1 MKQSQVC
8 INRGE
13 GIIINAN
20 GIAHHTGYVAIDHH
34 RAGAKT
40 VTIYKGKYYFKNG
53 CHITETTGARVLQYP
68 SGQPFPLDDF
78 LRLTGWT
85 PSNSG

>member
-8 INRGE
+8 INRG
-13 GIIINAN
+13 GAIIINAN
-20 GIAHHTGYVAIDHH
+20 GSAHHTGYVALDYH
-34 RAGAKT
+34 RVGAKT
-40 VTIYKGKYYFKNG
+40 VTIYKGKHCFMSG
-53 CHITETTGARVLQYP
+53 CHTTLAVGEQILQYP

-85 PSNSG
+85 PA